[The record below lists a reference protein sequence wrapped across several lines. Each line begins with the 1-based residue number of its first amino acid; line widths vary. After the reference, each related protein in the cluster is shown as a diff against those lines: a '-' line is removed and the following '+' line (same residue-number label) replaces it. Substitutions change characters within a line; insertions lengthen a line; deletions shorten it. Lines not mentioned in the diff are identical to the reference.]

1 MELSEMVEEMNENTN
16 KRKIL
21 MPIATPKP
29 ILRPVPTIRP
39 LANSNAPSDNTM
51 PEHSNTPVRGSNDSS
66 KTLEVKNMSH
76 TEQKPNA
83 LQLAIDRAL
92 KQEPQEEIQAATIS
106 SPPLTPP
113 KIEAQPTPTHS
124 QPPVAMNRAV
134 GTGFFKF
141 PGRELPMG
149 RGVNALRWGPLGSS
163 SYEELRVTGSPIDY
177 IRHCNWH
184 LHGASVWMGTSATG
198 VTEAVGVNPA
208 TGVTGFIPQAVKHIS
223 ELVRTS
229 RRFSENRGLD
239 GDGNEYQFGV
249 VAVLGGQDHSAL
261 LRQVKNV
268 QNNAAF
274 AEAFRSIGA
283 PQATLKAALFNDMG
297 KVFALELNLGSPGQ
311 FGRGRHLIFIHP
323 ANDIG
328 GGKSDESLVEGRL
341 GAQCKALADEFVW
354 WQAALERVGGK
365 IGSIE
370 TTLGGTARIGRYA
383 MLSSRI
389 PRSIIAKDAFESIN
403 IDRGDWIQE
412 NLQSQLQEY
421 RANFATTLLRT
432 TWGRFG
438 ERLQGFPVILTDR
451 HNAST
456 QQVNK
461 IRAQIAILR
470 SLFLGHTELD
480 LLQGDISDERIAKR
494 REEAITESQYMT
506 IHDTVETDPQGPWD
520 QQRRLRMNST
530 LRISQ
535 AKMVSLARSE
545 DPSQNIDY
553 AQQIISEMRGLATSA
568 EATLP
573 AGGFVVIDALVPSHL
588 LEDDRVAITKSTVS
602 RAVEAIAQGLV
613 SEGIDKPLI
622 NLYKI
627 PTGVGLKR
635 DDIMIQITE
644 DQPGTNVLIVAT
656 EEVNPSKKR
665 RIVSNP
671 ETKKISNPYG
681 LVVSAFHRLLLR
693 MVNAHKQ
700 SGYHHCIVDGDLMMA
715 FFRHYYGGAFGNRP
729 NLILGGSDRLR
740 NKIEGKGE

>member
-1 MELSEMVEEMNENTN
+1 MVEEMNGNTN

-21 MPIATPKP
+21 MPVVTPKP
-29 ILRPVPTIRP
+29 ILRPVPTIKP
-39 LANSNAPSDNTM
+39 LAFSNAPSDTTT
-51 PEHSNTPVRGSNDSS
+51 PEHSNSPVWGSNDAS
-66 KTLEVKNMSH
+66 KNMEVKNMSN

-92 KQEPQEEIQAATIS
+92 KQEPQEEIQVAKISNQPLSSATNE
-106 SPPLTPP
+106 P
-113 KIEAQPTPTHS
+113 QPTPTHN
-124 QPPVAMNRAV
+124 QTPPAMNRAV

-141 PGRELPMG
+141 PGRSMPIG
-149 RGVNALRWGPLGSS
+149 RGVSALRWGPLGSS

-274 AEAFRSIGA
+274 AEAFRLIGA

-341 GAQCKALADEFVW
+341 GAQCKALSDEFVW

-389 PRSIIAKDAFESIN
+389 PRNIIAKDAFESIN

-438 ERLQGFPVILTDR
+438 ERLRGFPVILTDR

-545 DPSQNIDY
+545 DPTQNIDY

-568 EATLP
+568 EASLP
-573 AGGFVVIDALVPSHL
+573 AGGFVVVDALVPAHL
-588 LEDDRVAITKSTVS
+588 LEDDGVAITKSTVS

-671 ETKKISNPYG
+671 EMKKISNPYG

-700 SGYHHCIVDGDLMMA
+700 SGYHHCVVDGDLMMA

>member
-1 MELSEMVEEMNENTN
+1 MELSEMIEEMNGNTN

-21 MPIATPKP
+21 MPIKTPKP
-29 ILRPVPTIRP
+29 ILRPVPTIKP
-39 LANSNAPSDNTM
+39 LANSNAPSDNTT
-51 PEHSNTPVRGSNDSS
+51 PEHSNTPVRGSNDSP
-66 KTLEVKNMSH
+66 KTLEVKNMSS

-92 KQEPQEEIQAATIS
+92 KQEPQEEIQVA
-106 SPPLTPP
+106 TPP
-113 KIEAQPTPTHS
+113 NQPLNPLQNEVQATTTHNQTPAT
-124 QPPVAMNRAV
+124 VNRAV

-141 PGRELPMG
+141 PSREMPIG

-268 QNNAAF
+268 QNNAVF

-341 GAQCKALADEFVW
+341 GAQCRALSDEFVW
-354 WQAALERVGGK
+354 WQAALERAGGK
-365 IGSIE
+365 IGAIE

-573 AGGFVVIDALVPSHL
+573 AGGFVVVDALVPAHL

-627 PTGVGLKR
+627 PTGVGLER

-740 NKIEGKGE
+740 NKTEGKGE

>member
-1 MELSEMVEEMNENTN
+1 
-16 KRKIL
+16 
-21 MPIATPKP
+21 
-29 ILRPVPTIRP
+29 
-39 LANSNAPSDNTM
+39 
-51 PEHSNTPVRGSNDSS
+51 
-66 KTLEVKNMSH
+66 
-76 TEQKPNA
+76 
-83 LQLAIDRAL
+83 
-92 KQEPQEEIQAATIS
+92 
-106 SPPLTPP
+106 
-113 KIEAQPTPTHS
+113 
-124 QPPVAMNRAV
+124 
-134 GTGFFKF
+134 
-141 PGRELPMG
+141 
-149 RGVNALRWGPLGSS
+149 
-163 SYEELRVTGSPIDY
+163 
-177 IRHCNWH
+177 
-184 LHGASVWMGTSATG
+184 
-198 VTEAVGVNPA
+198 
-208 TGVTGFIPQAVKHIS
+208 
-223 ELVRTS
+223 
-229 RRFSENRGLD
+229 
-239 GDGNEYQFGV
+239 
-249 VAVLGGQDHSAL
+249 
-261 LRQVKNV
+261 V
-268 QNNAAF
+268 QNNAVF

-341 GAQCKALADEFVW
+341 GAQCRALSDEFVW
-354 WQAALERVGGK
+354 WQAALERAGGK
-365 IGSIE
+365 IGAIE

-573 AGGFVVIDALVPSHL
+573 AGGFVVVDALVPAHL

-627 PTGVGLKR
+627 PTGVGLER

-740 NKIEGKGE
+740 NKTEGRGE